1 MIMMRRYVMAIKS
14 PLPLYSVTLL
24 LPFLFKIFVTIF
36 PFSLTINFPLPVRFL
51 AVFAD
56 ISPEHLEKIPQC
68 TESVIY
74 LKKGLYLTQIEGN
87 HRSLIFPG
95 RLNLFP
101 LLISR

>member
-1 MIMMRRYVMAIKS
+1 MIVMRRYVMAIIS
-14 PLPLYSVTLL
+14 PLSLYIYSVTLL

-68 TESVIY
+68 T
-74 LKKGLYLTQIEGN
+74 
-87 HRSLIFPG
+87 G
-95 RLNLFP
+95 RV
-101 LLISR
+101 